1 VKEIPLSFNRYLY
14 GNNNPYTFYDPLL
27 KLNENINMIELLSS
41 ILSPWILRTTMGVD
55 DFIREAVDTHGSSIQ
70 KGLLILDGRK
80 MHDYDEVYDE
90 FSRVMSFPDYFGRN
104 LNALDECLSDL
115 EWLGLDSYIIFIKN
129 ADEVLQS
136 EAEGGFDG
144 LIEILVNAAKEFSMP
159 VNMGEAWDRG
169 AVLFHVILQSNKNSL
184 KLDFVNGY

>member
-1 VKEIPLSFNRYLY
+1 
-14 GNNNPYTFYDPLL
+14 
-27 KLNENINMIELLSS
+27 MIELLSS
-41 ILSPWILRTTMGVD
+41 ISSPWILRTSMGVE
-55 DFIREAVDTHGSSIQ
+55 DFIKEALGFHGNSIQ
-70 KGLLILDGRK
+70 KSLLILDGRK

-115 EWLGLDSYIIFIKN
+115 EWLGLDSYIIFINN
-129 ADEVLQS
+129 ADEVLKS

-144 LIEILVNAAKEFSMP
+144 LIEIFVNAAKEFSMP

-169 AVLFHVILQSNKNSL
+169 AVPFHVILQSNKNSL